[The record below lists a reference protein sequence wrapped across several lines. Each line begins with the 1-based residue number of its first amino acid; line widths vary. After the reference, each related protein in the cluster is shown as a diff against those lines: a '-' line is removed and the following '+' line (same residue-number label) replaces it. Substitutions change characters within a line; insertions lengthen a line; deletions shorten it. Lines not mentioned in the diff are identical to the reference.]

1 MRFFVAAH
9 QNPFLLRPFQSHRL
23 VKRCVPIFLTP
34 TRAGS
39 FCPDTARQPR
49 ASRTTRAHT
58 TAKGFGIRTG
68 RTLFLAACQFIYTQR
83 CLWRFKLALT
93 VSYRRLPSADRGST
107 VTHPLAEEMQNSLTT
122 KTVFGS
128 CGPPASPCCANLARN
143 ASMICARSG
152 SPGCGVRHCPAAWA
166 TTEKTSR
173 TTARKGLHRQHPVQ
187 SMPMTTPFL
196 FCGSWRKKH
205 RAYRCMTA
213 YHVHTF
219 GQQKTRNARKQR
231 ASGWY
236 RACLDGCL
244 VPATGIELVTYALR
258 VRCSTY

>member
-1 MRFFVAAH
+1 
-9 QNPFLLRPFQSHRL
+9 
-23 VKRCVPIFLTP
+23 
-34 TRAGS
+34 
-39 FCPDTARQPR
+39 
-49 ASRTTRAHT
+49 
-58 TAKGFGIRTG
+58 
-68 RTLFLAACQFIYTQR
+68 
-83 CLWRFKLALT
+83 
-93 VSYRRLPSADRGST
+93 
-107 VTHPLAEEMQNSLTT
+107 
-122 KTVFGS
+122 
-128 CGPPASPCCANLARN
+128 
-143 ASMICARSG
+143 
-152 SPGCGVRHCPAAWA
+152 
-166 TTEKTSR
+166 
-173 TTARKGLHRQHPVQ
+173 
-187 SMPMTTPFL
+187 MPMTTPFL